1 MTQQQQ
7 PPAGWYA
14 NPEGEGQRYWDG
26 QQWTDQRRD
35 APPPPPPPPGGQAP
49 SERQVV
55 YVEQA
60 GNGLA
65 VAALVTGIVGL
76 VLGFIP
82 ILFFIAWALGIT
94 AFVLGLVARRRAVRK
109 PHVGRKGMA
118 TAGIVLGVLAFG
130 MGIVGL
136 AVLDDIFSDTS
147 DELDRAADCLDRA
160 DTPEEIAEC

>member
-1 MTQQQQ
+1 MTQQQ
-7 PPAGWYA
+7 PPAGWYS
-14 NPEGEGQRYWDG
+14 NPEGKGQRYWDG

-35 APPPPPPPPGGQAP
+35 APPPPPPDPEAPGQQ
-49 SERQVV
+49 QVV
-55 YVEQA
+55 YVERA

-65 VAALVTGIVGL
+65 IAALVTGIVGL

-82 ILFFIAWALGIT
+82 ILFFIAWGLGIT
-94 AFVLGLVARRRAVRK
+94 AFILGLVARRRAVRK
-109 PHVGRKGMA
+109 PEVGRKGMA

-136 AVLDDIFSDTS
+136 AVLDDIFSDTT

-160 DTPEEIAEC
+160 DTAEEIAKC

>member
-14 NPEGEGQRYWDG
+14 NPAGEGERYWDG
-26 QQWTDQRRD
+26 QQWTDQRRIG
-35 APPPPPPPPGGQAP
+35 PPPPSGPQAP
-49 SERQVV
+49 GQQVV

-65 VAALVTGIVGL
+65 IAALVTGIVGF
-76 VLGFIP
+76 VLGWIP

-94 AFVLGLVARRRAVRK
+94 AFILGLVARRRAVRK
-109 PHVGRKGMA
+109 PEVGRKGMA
-118 TAGIVLGVLAFG
+118 TAGVVLGILAFG

-136 AVLDDIFSDTS
+136 AVLDDVFSDTA